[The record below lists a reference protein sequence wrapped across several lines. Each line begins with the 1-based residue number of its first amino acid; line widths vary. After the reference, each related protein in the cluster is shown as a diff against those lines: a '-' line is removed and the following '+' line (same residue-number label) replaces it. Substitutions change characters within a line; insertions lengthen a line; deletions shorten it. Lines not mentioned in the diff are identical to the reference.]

1 MFIYFLYFT
10 LRVNGAMAQLQEFQ
24 DAFKCKS
31 NSKMVADK
39 LCDVF

>member
-1 MFIYFLYFT
+1 MFIFFIFHF
-10 LRVNGAMAQLQEFQ
+10 RVNGAMAQLQEFQ
-24 DAFKCKS
+24 DAFQCKS